1 MMQAILERIGKI
13 GIVPVVVIDDADKAV
28 PLTRALEEGG
38 LPCAE
43 ITFRT
48 AQALESLQRIHRE
61 MPNFLIGA
69 GTVISAQQADEAVS
83 AGASFI
89 VSPGFNP
96 SVVKHCVDK
105 GIPVVPGCA
114 TPSDM
119 EKALELGLKTVKF
132 FPAEQAGGLAY
143 LKAVSAPYTSLT
155 FMPTGGIDAVNLT
168 GYAKFD
174 KVIAC
179 GGSWMVNKTLIH
191 TGDFEGIR
199 ESCRDAV
206 AILLGFSM
214 VHIGV
219 NTDNSAKSAAEFFA
233 QAFGFSPRETS
244 ASVFSNESI
253 EFMNNIGRG
262 THGHIAIGTNNV
274 ERAKFHLEN
283 RGVAFDETTARHNT
297 QGKLVFIY
305 LKDEIAGFAVHLTT
319 KA

>member
-1 MMQAILERIGKI
+1 MKAVLEEIGKI
-13 GIVPVVVIDDADKAV
+13 GIVPVIVIDDAEKAV
-28 PLTRALEEGG
+28 PLARALEAGG

-48 AQALESLQRIHRE
+48 AQALESLRCIHRE
-61 MPNFLIGA
+61 APDFLIGA
-69 GTVISAQQADEAVS
+69 GTVLSAQQADEAVS

-96 SVVKHCVDK
+96 SVVGYCVDN

-119 EKALELGLKTVKF
+119 ERALGMGLGTVKF

-143 LKAVSAPYTSLT
+143 LKAVSAPYTALR
-155 FMPTGGIDAVNLT
+155 FMPTGGISAANLT
-168 GYAKFD
+168 AYAKFD
-174 KVIAC
+174 KVLAC
-179 GGSWMVNKTLIH
+179 GGSWMADKALIQ
-191 TGDFEGIR
+191 TGNFEGVKK
-199 ESCRDAV
+199 SCREAV
-206 AILLGFSM
+206 AVLLGFSM

-219 NTDNSAKSAAEFFA
+219 NTDNGSKTAAEFLLR
-233 QAFGFSPRETS
+233 AFDFSPRETS
-244 ASVFSNESI
+244 ASIFASESI
-253 EFMNNIGRG
+253 ELMNSIGRG

-274 ERAKFHLEN
+274 ERAKFHLER
-283 RGVAFDETTARHNT
+283 RGVAFDEGSAKRNA

-305 LKDEIAGFAVHLTT
+305 LKDEVAGFAVHLTT